1 MLARRNVLSLALVC
15 ASLTACPPDPVAA
28 PPPSGDA
35 ATVDQASPPPA
46 DVQTSGDDAATPPLM
61 DVSTPPPADVVNPPP
76 MDASVPPP
84 TDATTTTDV
93 ATPPTDRGAQP
104 RDYSR
109 TGPHTVAMWTG
120 TVQGTQGNARAF
132 YPMSTGAER
141 FPLVVFAHGFQL
153 AVNNYDRL
161 LVHLASWGYVVLSV
175 DYPGNLLMVDPRN
188 VPAALSAGRR
198 AFTTGTGT
206 AFPALARVDSSR
218 TVAMGHSLGGKGAVM
233 AVLDD
238 PAFSAALAL
247 DPVDDNP
254 SPFGT
259 VSATTPSIAP
269 ERMSGLQRPLGL
281 FGATQSRCA
290 RLGQTCAPETSDY
303 RQFAAAA
310 PMGATLAL
318 WALRDFG
325 HMDFVDPGCG
335 LACSACSGGAAP
347 LDSRFNALKAL
358 SVAFL
363 ERHARGDTSAQG
375 YIDGAERNALLT
387 SGVLWNGMNSTLPA
401 CR

>member
-35 ATVDQASPPPA
+35 ATVDQSSPPPA
-46 DVQTSGDDAATPPLM
+46 DVQTSGDDVTDAAT
-61 DVSTPPPADVVNPPP
+61 PPP
-76 MDASVPPP
+76 MDATAPPP
-84 TDATTTTDV
+84 TDVVTPPPTDV
-93 ATPPTDRGAQP
+93 AAPPTDRGAQP

-109 TGPHTVAMWTG
+109 TGSHTVAMWTG

-132 YPMSTGAER
+132 YPMTSGAER

-161 LVHLASWGYVVLSV
+161 LVHIASWGYVVLSV
-175 DYPGNLLMVDPRN
+175 DYPGNLLMVDHRN

-198 AFTTGTGT
+198 AFTSGMGT
-206 AFPALARVDSSR
+206 AFPALARVDTSR
-218 TVAMGHSLGGKGAVM
+218 AVAMGHSLGGKGAVM

-254 SPFGT
+254 SPFGM
-259 VSATTPSIAP
+259 VSASTPSIAP

-281 FGATQSRCA
+281 VGATQSRCA
-290 RLGQTCAPETSDY
+290 RLGQTCAPESSDY

-310 PMGATLAL
+310 PMGATLAV
-318 WALRDFG
+318 WSLRDFG

-335 LACSACSGGAAP
+335 LACGACTGGAAP

-358 SVAFL
+358 AVAFL
-363 ERHARGDTSAQG
+363 ERHARGDASAQG
-375 YIDGAERNALLT
+375 YIDGAERNALVT
-387 SGVLWNGMNSTLPA
+387 SGALWNGMASSLPA